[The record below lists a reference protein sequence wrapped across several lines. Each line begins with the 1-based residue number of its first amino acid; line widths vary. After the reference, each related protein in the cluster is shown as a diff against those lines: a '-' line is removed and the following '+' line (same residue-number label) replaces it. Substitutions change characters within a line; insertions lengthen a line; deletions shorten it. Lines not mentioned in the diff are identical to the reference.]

1 MDILLYNMYKNIE
14 YNMLILYKINKK
26 YSILSYLTIY
36 KKISVFYSSNVKTIY
51 FYFFNKVCV
60 YKVSFCV

>member
-51 FYFFNKVCV
+51 FYFLIKYV
-60 YKVSFCV
+60 YIR